1 MKLFGNQKRQRTPA
15 ARPEEETP
23 QNEPVVQERA
33 PVREPTD
40 FAVPAPQPKAKAKK
54 KSGQG
59 KQDHTSAKSM
69 AVLLAALVLFVTVAL
84 MCFYLIE
91 KSGQPYELP
100 EQLSNNAKVDYVV
113 NSQPSTLETVKE
125 KDPDAPTGVNNSMIL
140 NTLLVSLDETTY
152 RTESIMLMSVN
163 LDDYS
168 VSLVSL
174 PRDTYI
180 SGNYENNTIN
190 DIYREKDDGKGR
202 GIRALQ
208 EAVEGMVGFKID
220 YHYVVTQETLTNA
233 LDAIDGL
240 RFRVPKLDFCALD
253 SGTRKMDG
261 EDAIQLFTYDPEY
274 YDIDLEGP
282 DAQRSFLLSLMSE
295 LIATNDEGEMKS
307 RAQAVLSDAETN
319 VDEDTLLYF
328 FKKLTRKSFD
338 DAYSATMPGEI
349 ITLGEDEGLDYTVE
363 YYQVSQEDAVSVLN
377 EHFNPLEKA
386 LTVFN
391 INFRQKSGLST
402 NGEFEEYGF
411 HNQNNG
417 SGGSHNSGSTT
428 KPSTKP
434 TTEETEATTAE
445 PTSPAPTDA
454 PVENP

>member
-1 MKLFGNQKRQRTPA
+1 MKLFGNQKRQHTLA

-23 QNEPVVQERA
+23 QNEPIVQEHA
-33 PVREPTD
+33 PSREPTD
-40 FAVPAPQPKAKAKK
+40 FAVPAPQPKAKTNK

-69 AVLLAALVLFVTVAL
+69 AVLLAALALFVTTAL

-125 KDPDAPTGVNNSMIL
+125 KDPDAPTGVNNSVIL

-152 RTESIMLMSVN
+152 RTESVMLMSVN

-180 SGNYENNTIN
+180 SGNYENSTIN

-208 EAVEGMVGFKID
+208 EAVEGMVAFKID

-240 RFRVPKLDFCALD
+240 RFRVPRLDFCALD

-261 EDAIQLFTYDPEY
+261 EDAIQLFTYDPDY

-282 DAQRSFLLSLMSE
+282 DTQRKFLLSLMSE

-307 RAQAVLSDAETN
+307 RAQAVLNNAETN

-349 ITLGEDEGLDYTVE
+349 ISLGEDEGLDYTVE

-377 EHFNPLEKA
+377 EYFNPLEKA

-402 NGEFEEYGF
+402 DGEYQEYGF
-411 HNQNNG
+411 HNHNNG
-417 SGGSHNSGSTT
+417 SHNGGSTT
-428 KPSTKP
+428 KPT
-434 TTEETEATTAE
+434 TEATTAE
-445 PTSPAPTDA
+445 QTSPAPTDA

>member
-23 QNEPVVQERA
+23 QNEPIVQEHA
-33 PVREPTD
+33 PSREPTD
-40 FAVPAPQPKAKAKK
+40 FAVPAPQPKAKTNK

-69 AVLLAALVLFVTVAL
+69 AVLLAALALFVTTAL

-125 KDPDAPTGVNNSMIL
+125 KDPDAPTGVNNSVIL
-140 NTLLVSLDETTY
+140 NTLLVSLDETSY
-152 RTESIMLMSVN
+152 RTESVMLMSVN

-180 SGNYENNTIN
+180 SGNYENSTIN

-240 RFRVPKLDFCALD
+240 RFRVPRLDFCALD

-261 EDAIQLFTYDPEY
+261 EDAIQLFTYDPDY

-282 DAQRSFLLSLMSE
+282 DTQRKFLLSLMSE

-307 RAQAVLSDAETN
+307 RAQAVLNNAETN

-338 DAYSATMPGEI
+338 DAYSVTMPGEI
-349 ITLGEDEGLDYTVE
+349 ISLGEDEGLDYTVE

-377 EHFNPLEKA
+377 EYFNPLEKA

-402 NGEFEEYGF
+402 DGEYQEYGF
-411 HNQNNG
+411 HN
-417 SGGSHNSGSTT
+417 HNSGNHNGGSTT
-428 KPSTKP
+428 KPT
-434 TTEETEATTAE
+434 TEATTAE

>member
-1 MKLFGNQKRQRTPA
+1 MKLFGNQKRQHTPA

-23 QNEPVVQERA
+23 QNEPIVQEHA
-33 PVREPTD
+33 PSREPTD
-40 FAVPAPQPKAKAKK
+40 FAVPAPQPKAKTNK

-69 AVLLAALVLFVTVAL
+69 AVLLAALALFVTTAL

-125 KDPDAPTGVNNSMIL
+125 KDPDAPTGVNNSVIL
-140 NTLLVSLDETTY
+140 NTLLVSLDETSY
-152 RTESIMLMSVN
+152 RTESVMLMSVN

-180 SGNYENNTIN
+180 SGNYENSTIN

-240 RFRVPKLDFCALD
+240 RFRVPRLDFCALD

-261 EDAIQLFTYDPEY
+261 EDAIQLFTYDPDY

-282 DAQRSFLLSLMSE
+282 DTQRKFLLSLMSE

-307 RAQAVLSDAETN
+307 RAQAVL
-319 VDEDTLLYF
+319 
-328 FKKLTRKSFD
+328 
-338 DAYSATMPGEI
+338 
-349 ITLGEDEGLDYTVE
+349 
-363 YYQVSQEDAVSVLN
+363 
-377 EHFNPLEKA
+377 
-386 LTVFN
+386 
-391 INFRQKSGLST
+391 
-402 NGEFEEYGF
+402 
-411 HNQNNG
+411 NN
-417 SGGSHNSGSTT
+417 
-428 KPSTKP
+428 
-434 TTEETEATTAE
+434 A
-445 PTSPAPTDA
+445 
-454 PVENP
+454 

>member
-23 QNEPVVQERA
+23 QNEPIVQEHA
-33 PVREPTD
+33 PSREPTD
-40 FAVPAPQPKAKAKK
+40 FAVPAPQPKAKTNK

-69 AVLLAALVLFVTVAL
+69 AVLLAALALFVTAAL

-125 KDPDAPTGVNNSMIL
+125 KDPDAPTGVNNSVIL
-140 NTLLVSLDETTY
+140 NTLLVSLDETSY
-152 RTESIMLMSVN
+152 RTEAVMLMSVN

-180 SGNYENNTIN
+180 SGNYENSTIN

-240 RFRVPKLDFCALD
+240 RFRVPRLDFCALD

-261 EDAIQLFTYDPEY
+261 EDAIQLFTYDPDY

-282 DAQRSFLLSLMSE
+282 DAQRKFLLSLMSE

-307 RAQAVLSDAETN
+307 RAQAVLNNAETN

-349 ITLGEDEGLDYTVE
+349 ISLGEDEGLDYTVE

-377 EHFNPLEKA
+377 EYFNPLEKA

-402 NGEFEEYGF
+402 DGEYQEYGF
-411 HNQNNG
+411 HNHNNG
-417 SGGSHNSGSTT
+417 SHNGGSTT
-428 KPSTKP
+428 KPT
-434 TTEETEATTAE
+434 TEATTAE

>member
-23 QNEPVVQERA
+23 QNEPIVQEHA
-33 PVREPTD
+33 PSREPTD
-40 FAVPAPQPKAKAKK
+40 FAVPAPQPKAKTNK

-69 AVLLAALVLFVTVAL
+69 AVLLAALALFVTTAL

-125 KDPDAPTGVNNSMIL
+125 KDPDAPTGVNNSVIL
-140 NTLLVSLDETTY
+140 NTLLVSLDETSY
-152 RTESIMLMSVN
+152 RTESVMLMSVN
-163 LDDYS
+163 LDDFS

-180 SGNYENNTIN
+180 SGNYENSTIN

-240 RFRVPKLDFCALD
+240 RFRVPRLDFCALD

-261 EDAIQLFTYDPEY
+261 EDAIQLFTYDPDY

-282 DAQRSFLLSLMSE
+282 DTQRKFLLSLMSE

-307 RAQAVLSDAETN
+307 RAQAVLNNAETN

-338 DAYSATMPGEI
+338 DAYSVTMPGEI
-349 ITLGEDEGLDYTVE
+349 ISLGEDEGLDYTVE

-377 EHFNPLEKA
+377 EYFNPLEKA

-402 NGEFEEYGF
+402 DGEYQEYGF
-411 HNQNNG
+411 HNQN
-417 SGGSHNSGSTT
+417 SGSHNGGSTT
-428 KPSTKP
+428 KPT
-434 TTEETEATTAE
+434 TEATTAE

>member
-15 ARPEEETP
+15 ARPEEETT
-23 QNEPVVQERA
+23 QNEPVVQEHA
-33 PVREPTD
+33 PSREPTD
-40 FAVPAPQPKAKAKK
+40 FAVPAPQPKAKTNK

-69 AVLLAALVLFVTVAL
+69 AVLLAALALFVTTAL

-125 KDPDAPTGVNNSMIL
+125 KDPDAPTGVNNSVIL
-140 NTLLVSLDETTY
+140 NTLLVSLDETSY
-152 RTESIMLMSVN
+152 RTESVMLMSVN

-180 SGNYENNTIN
+180 SGNYENSTIN

-233 LDAIDGL
+233 LDVIDGL
-240 RFRVPKLDFCALD
+240 RFRVPRLDFCALD

-261 EDAIQLFTYDPEY
+261 EDAIQLFTYDPDY

-282 DAQRSFLLSLMSE
+282 DTQRKFLLSLMSE

-307 RAQAVLSDAETN
+307 RAQAVLNNAETN

-349 ITLGEDEGLDYTVE
+349 ISLGEEEGLDYTVE

-377 EHFNPLEKA
+377 EYFNPLEKA

-402 NGEFEEYGF
+402 DGEYQEYGF
-411 HNQNNG
+411 HNHNNG
-417 SGGSHNSGSTT
+417 SHNGGSTT
-428 KPSTKP
+428 KPT
-434 TTEETEATTAE
+434 TEATTAE

>member
-15 ARPEEETP
+15 ARPEEETT
-23 QNEPVVQERA
+23 QNEPVVQEHA
-33 PVREPTD
+33 PSREPTD
-40 FAVPAPQPKAKAKK
+40 FAVPAPQPKAKTNK

-69 AVLLAALVLFVTVAL
+69 AVLLAALALFVTTAL

-125 KDPDAPTGVNNSMIL
+125 KDPDAPTGVNNSVIL
-140 NTLLVSLDETTY
+140 NTLLVSLDETSY
-152 RTESIMLMSVN
+152 RTESVMLMSVN

-180 SGNYENNTIN
+180 SGNYENSTIN

-233 LDAIDGL
+233 LDVIDGL
-240 RFRVPKLDFCALD
+240 RFRVPRLDFCALD

-261 EDAIQLFTYDPEY
+261 EDAIQLFTYDPDY

-282 DAQRSFLLSLMSE
+282 DTQRKFLLSLMSE

-307 RAQAVLSDAETN
+307 RAQAVLNNAETN

-349 ITLGEDEGLDYTVE
+349 ISLGEDEGLDYTVE

-377 EHFNPLEKA
+377 EYFNPLEKA

-402 NGEFEEYGF
+402 DGEYQEYGF
-411 HNQNNG
+411 HNHNNG
-417 SGGSHNSGSTT
+417 SHNGGSTT
-428 KPSTKP
+428 KPT
-434 TTEETEATTAE
+434 TEATTAE

-454 PVENP
+454 PAENP

>member
-1 MKLFGNQKRQRTPA
+1 MKLFGNQKRQYTPA

-23 QNEPVVQERA
+23 QNEPIVQEHA
-33 PVREPTD
+33 PSREPTD
-40 FAVPAPQPKAKAKK
+40 FAVPAPQPKAKTNK

-69 AVLLAALVLFVTVAL
+69 AVLLAALALFVTTAL

-125 KDPDAPTGVNNSMIL
+125 KDPDAPTGVNNSVIL
-140 NTLLVSLDETTY
+140 NTLLVSLDETSY
-152 RTESIMLMSVN
+152 RTESVMLMSVN

-180 SGNYENNTIN
+180 SGNYENSTIN

-240 RFRVPKLDFCALD
+240 RFRVPRLDFCALD

-261 EDAIQLFTYDPEY
+261 EDAIQLFTYDPDY

-282 DAQRSFLLSLMSE
+282 DAQRKFLLSLMSE

-307 RAQAVLSDAETN
+307 RAQAVLNNAETN

-349 ITLGEDEGLDYTVE
+349 ISLGENEGLDYTVE

-377 EHFNPLEKA
+377 EYFNPLEKA

-402 NGEFEEYGF
+402 DGEYQEYGF
-411 HNQNNG
+411 HNHNNG
-417 SGGSHNSGSTT
+417 SHNGGSTT
-428 KPSTKP
+428 KPT
-434 TTEETEATTAE
+434 TEATTAE

>member
-1 MKLFGNQKRQRTPA
+1 MKLFGNQKRQHTPA

-23 QNEPVVQERA
+23 QNEPIVQEHA
-33 PVREPTD
+33 PSREPTD
-40 FAVPAPQPKAKAKK
+40 FAVPAPQPKAKTNK

-69 AVLLAALVLFVTVAL
+69 AVLLAALALFVTTAL

-125 KDPDAPTGVNNSMIL
+125 KDPDAPTGVNNSVIL
-140 NTLLVSLDETTY
+140 NTLLVSLDETSY
-152 RTESIMLMSVN
+152 RTESVMLMSVN

-180 SGNYENNTIN
+180 SGNYENSTIN

-240 RFRVPKLDFCALD
+240 RFRVPRLDFCALD
-253 SGTRKMDG
+253 SGSRKMDG
-261 EDAIQLFTYDPEY
+261 EDAIQLFTYDPDY

-282 DAQRSFLLSLMSE
+282 DTQRKFLLSLMSE

-307 RAQAVLSDAETN
+307 RAQAVLKDAETN

-349 ITLGEDEGLDYTVE
+349 ISLGEDEGLDYTVE

-377 EHFNPLEKA
+377 EYFNPLEKA

-402 NGEFEEYGF
+402 DGEYQEYGF
-411 HNQNNG
+411 HNHNNG
-417 SGGSHNSGSTT
+417 SHNGGSTT
-428 KPSTKP
+428 KPT
-434 TTEETEATTAE
+434 TEATTAE

>member
-15 ARPEEETP
+15 ARPEEETT
-23 QNEPVVQERA
+23 QNEPVVQEHA
-33 PVREPTD
+33 PSREPTD
-40 FAVPAPQPKAKAKK
+40 FAVPAPQPKAKTNK

-69 AVLLAALVLFVTVAL
+69 AVLLAALALFVTTAL

-125 KDPDAPTGVNNSMIL
+125 KDPDAPTGVNNSVIL
-140 NTLLVSLDETTY
+140 NTLLVSLDETSY
-152 RTESIMLMSVN
+152 RTESVMLMSVN

-180 SGNYENNTIN
+180 SGNYENSTIN

-233 LDAIDGL
+233 LDVIDGL
-240 RFRVPKLDFCALD
+240 RFRVPRLDFCALD

-261 EDAIQLFTYDPEY
+261 EDAIQLFTYDPDY

-282 DAQRSFLLSLMSE
+282 DTQRKFLLSLMSE

-307 RAQAVLSDAETN
+307 RAQAVLNNAETN

-349 ITLGEDEGLDYTVE
+349 ISLGEDEGLDYTVE

-377 EHFNPLEKA
+377 EYFNPLEKA

-402 NGEFEEYGF
+402 DGEYQEYGF
-411 HNQNNG
+411 HNHNNG
-417 SGGSHNSGSTT
+417 SHNGGSTT
-428 KPSTKP
+428 KPT
-434 TTEETEATTAE
+434 TEATTAE

>member
-1 MKLFGNQKRQRTPA
+1 MKLFGNQKRQHTPA

-23 QNEPVVQERA
+23 QNEPIVQEHA
-33 PVREPTD
+33 PSREPTD
-40 FAVPAPQPKAKAKK
+40 FAVPAPQPKAKANK

-69 AVLLAALVLFVTVAL
+69 AVLLAALALFVTTAL

-125 KDPDAPTGVNNSMIL
+125 KDPDAPTGVNNSVIL
-140 NTLLVSLDETTY
+140 NTLLVSLDETSY
-152 RTESIMLMSVN
+152 RTESVMLMSVN

-180 SGNYENNTIN
+180 SGNYENSTIN

-240 RFRVPKLDFCALD
+240 RFRVPRLDFCALD

-261 EDAIQLFTYDPEY
+261 EDAIQLFTYDPDY

-282 DAQRSFLLSLMSE
+282 DTQRKFLLSLMSE

-307 RAQAVLSDAETN
+307 RAQAVLNNAETN

-349 ITLGEDEGLDYTVE
+349 ISLGEDEGLDYTVE

-377 EHFNPLEKA
+377 EYFNPLEKA

-402 NGEFEEYGF
+402 DGEYQEYGF
-411 HNQNNG
+411 HNHNNG
-417 SGGSHNSGSTT
+417 SHNGGSTT
-428 KPSTKP
+428 KPT
-434 TTEETEATTAE
+434 TEATTAE

>member
-15 ARPEEETP
+15 ARPEEEAP
-23 QNEPVVQERA
+23 QNEPIVQEHA
-33 PVREPTD
+33 PSREPTD
-40 FAVPAPQPKAKAKK
+40 FAVPAPQPKAKTNK

-69 AVLLAALVLFVTVAL
+69 AVLLAALALFVTTAL

-125 KDPDAPTGVNNSMIL
+125 KDPDAPTGVNNSVIL
-140 NTLLVSLDETTY
+140 NTLLVSLDETSY
-152 RTESIMLMSVN
+152 RTESVMLMSVN

-180 SGNYENNTIN
+180 SGNYENSTIN

-240 RFRVPKLDFCALD
+240 RFRVPRLDFCVLD

-261 EDAIQLFTYDPEY
+261 EDAIQLFTYDPDY

-282 DAQRSFLLSLMSE
+282 DTQRKFLLSLMSE

-307 RAQAVLSDAETN
+307 RAQAVLNNAETN

-338 DAYSATMPGEI
+338 DAYSVTMPGEI
-349 ITLGEDEGLDYTVE
+349 ISLGEDEGLDYTVE

-377 EHFNPLEKA
+377 EYFNPLEKA

-402 NGEFEEYGF
+402 DGEYQEYGF
-411 HNQNNG
+411 HNQN
-417 SGGSHNSGSTT
+417 SGSHNGGSTT
-428 KPSTKP
+428 KPT
-434 TTEETEATTAE
+434 TEATTAE

>member
-23 QNEPVVQERA
+23 QNEPIVQEHA
-33 PVREPTD
+33 PSREPTD
-40 FAVPAPQPKAKAKK
+40 FAVPAPQPKAKTNK

-69 AVLLAALVLFVTVAL
+69 AVLLAALALFVTTAL

-125 KDPDAPTGVNNSMIL
+125 KDPDAPTGVNNSVIL
-140 NTLLVSLDETTY
+140 NTLLVSLDETSY
-152 RTESIMLMSVN
+152 RTESVMLMSVN

-180 SGNYENNTIN
+180 SGNYENSTIN

-240 RFRVPKLDFCALD
+240 RFRVPRLDFCALD

-261 EDAIQLFTYDPEY
+261 EDAIQLFTYDPDY

-282 DAQRSFLLSLMSE
+282 DTQRKFLLSLMSE

-307 RAQAVLSDAETN
+307 RAQAVLNNAETN

-338 DAYSATMPGEI
+338 DAYSVTMPGEI
-349 ITLGEDEGLDYTVE
+349 ISLGEDEGLDYTVE

-377 EHFNPLEKA
+377 EYFNPLEKA

-402 NGEFEEYGF
+402 DGEYQEYGF
-411 HNQNNG
+411 HNQN
-417 SGGSHNSGSTT
+417 SGSHNGGSTT
-428 KPSTKP
+428 KPT
-434 TTEETEATTAE
+434 TEATTAE
-445 PTSPAPTDA
+445 PTSLAPTDA

>member
-23 QNEPVVQERA
+23 QNEPIVQEHA
-33 PVREPTD
+33 PSREPTD
-40 FAVPAPQPKAKAKK
+40 FAVPAPQPKAKTNK

-69 AVLLAALVLFVTVAL
+69 AVLLAALALFVTTAL

-125 KDPDAPTGVNNSMIL
+125 KDPDAPTGVNNSVIL
-140 NTLLVSLDETTY
+140 NTLLVSLDETSY
-152 RTESIMLMSVN
+152 RTESVMLMSVN

-180 SGNYENNTIN
+180 SGNYENSTIN

-233 LDAIDGL
+233 LDVIDGL
-240 RFRVPKLDFCALD
+240 RFRVPRLDFCALD

-261 EDAIQLFTYDPEY
+261 EDAIQLFTYDPDY

-282 DAQRSFLLSLMSE
+282 DTQRKFLLSLMSE

-307 RAQAVLSDAETN
+307 RAQAVLNNAETN

-338 DAYSATMPGEI
+338 DAYSVTMPGEI
-349 ITLGEDEGLDYTVE
+349 ISLGEDEGLDYTVE

-377 EHFNPLEKA
+377 EYFNPLEKA

-402 NGEFEEYGF
+402 DGEYQEYGF
-411 HNQNNG
+411 HNQN
-417 SGGSHNSGSTT
+417 SGSHNGGSTT
-428 KPSTKP
+428 KPT
-434 TTEETEATTAE
+434 TEATTAE

>member
-1 MKLFGNQKRQRTPA
+1 MKLFGNQKRQHTPA

-23 QNEPVVQERA
+23 QNEPIVQEHA
-33 PVREPTD
+33 PSREPTD
-40 FAVPAPQPKAKAKK
+40 FAVPAPQPKAKTNK

-69 AVLLAALVLFVTVAL
+69 AVLLAALALFVTTAL

-113 NSQPSTLETVKE
+113 NSQPSTLETVKT
-125 KDPDAPTGVNNSMIL
+125 KDPDAPTGVNNSVIL
-140 NTLLVSLDETTY
+140 NTLLVSLDETSY
-152 RTESIMLMSVN
+152 RTEAVMLMSVN

-180 SGNYENNTIN
+180 SGNYENSTIN

-240 RFRVPKLDFCALD
+240 RFRVPRLDFCALD

-261 EDAIQLFTYDPEY
+261 EDAIQLFTYDPDY

-282 DAQRSFLLSLMSE
+282 DTQRKFLLSLMSE

-307 RAQAVLSDAETN
+307 RTQAVLNNAETN

-349 ITLGEDEGLDYTVE
+349 ISLGEDEGLDYTVE

-377 EHFNPLEKA
+377 EYFNPLEKA

-402 NGEFEEYGF
+402 DGEYQEYGF
-411 HNQNNG
+411 HNHNNG
-417 SGGSHNSGSTT
+417 SHNGGSTT
-428 KPSTKP
+428 KPT
-434 TTEETEATTAE
+434 TEATTAE

>member
-23 QNEPVVQERA
+23 QNEPIVQEHA
-33 PVREPTD
+33 PSREPTD
-40 FAVPAPQPKAKAKK
+40 FAVPAPQPKAKTNK

-69 AVLLAALVLFVTVAL
+69 AVLLAALALFVTTAL

-125 KDPDAPTGVNNSMIL
+125 KDPDAPTGVNNSVIL
-140 NTLLVSLDETTY
+140 NTLLVSLDETSY
-152 RTESIMLMSVN
+152 RTESVMLMSVN

-180 SGNYENNTIN
+180 SGNYENSTIN

-240 RFRVPKLDFCALD
+240 RFRVPRLDFCALD

-261 EDAIQLFTYDPEY
+261 EDAIQLFTYDPDY

-282 DAQRSFLLSLMSE
+282 DTQRKFLLSLMSE

-307 RAQAVLSDAETN
+307 RAQAVLNNAETN

-338 DAYSATMPGEI
+338 DAYSVTMPGEI
-349 ITLGEDEGLDYTVE
+349 ISLGEDEGLDYTVE

-377 EHFNPLEKA
+377 EYFNPLEKA

-402 NGEFEEYGF
+402 DGEYQEYGF
-411 HNQNNG
+411 HNQN
-417 SGGSHNSGSTT
+417 SGSHNGGSTT
-428 KPSTKP
+428 MP
-434 TTEETEATTAE
+434 TTEATTAE

>member
-23 QNEPVVQERA
+23 QNEPIVQEHA
-33 PVREPTD
+33 PSREPTD
-40 FAVPAPQPKAKAKK
+40 FAVPAPQPKAKTNK

-69 AVLLAALVLFVTVAL
+69 AVLLAALALFVTTAL

-125 KDPDAPTGVNNSMIL
+125 KDPDAPTGLNNSVIL
-140 NTLLVSLDETTY
+140 NTLLVSLDETSY
-152 RTESIMLMSVN
+152 RTESVMLMSVN

-180 SGNYENNTIN
+180 SGNYENSTIN

-240 RFRVPKLDFCALD
+240 RFRVPRLDFCALD

-261 EDAIQLFTYDPEY
+261 EDAIQLFTYDPDY

-282 DAQRSFLLSLMSE
+282 DTQRKFLLSLMSE

-307 RAQAVLSDAETN
+307 RAQAVLNNAETN

-338 DAYSATMPGEI
+338 DAYSVTMPGEI
-349 ITLGEDEGLDYTVE
+349 ISLGEDEGLDYTVE

-377 EHFNPLEKA
+377 EYFNPLEKA

-402 NGEFEEYGF
+402 DGEYQEYGF
-411 HNQNNG
+411 HNQN
-417 SGGSHNSGSTT
+417 SGSHNGGSTT
-428 KPSTKP
+428 KPT
-434 TTEETEATTAE
+434 TEATTAE

>member
-23 QNEPVVQERA
+23 QNESVVQEYA
-33 PVREPTD
+33 PSREPTD
-40 FAVPAPQPKAKAKK
+40 FAVPAPQPKAKTNK

-69 AVLLAALVLFVTVAL
+69 AVLLAALALFVTAAL

-125 KDPDAPTGVNNSMIL
+125 KDPDAPTGVNNSAIL
-140 NTLLVSLDETTY
+140 NTLLVSLDETSY
-152 RTESIMLMSVN
+152 RTESVMLMSVN

-180 SGNYENNTIN
+180 SGNYENSTIN

-208 EAVEGMVGFKID
+208 EAVESMVGFKID

-233 LDAIDGL
+233 LNAIDGL
-240 RFRVPKLDFCALD
+240 RFRVPRLDFCALD

-261 EDAIQLFTYDPEY
+261 EDAIQLFTYDPDY

-282 DAQRSFLLSLMSE
+282 DTQRKFLLSLMSE

-307 RAQAVLSDAETN
+307 RAQAVLNDAETN

-349 ITLGEDEGLDYTVE
+349 ISLGEDEGLDYTVE

-402 NGEFEEYGF
+402 DGEYQEYGF

-417 SGGSHNSGSTT
+417 SHNGGSTT
-428 KPSTKP
+428 KPT
-434 TTEETEATTAE
+434 TEATTAE

-454 PVENP
+454 PAENP

>member
-1 MKLFGNQKRQRTPA
+1 MKLFGNQKRQHTPA

-23 QNEPVVQERA
+23 QNEPIVQEHA
-33 PVREPTD
+33 PSREPTD
-40 FAVPAPQPKAKAKK
+40 FAVPAPQPKAKTNK

-69 AVLLAALVLFVTVAL
+69 AVLLAALALFVTTAL

-125 KDPDAPTGVNNSMIL
+125 KDPDAPTGVNNSVIL
-140 NTLLVSLDETTY
+140 NTLLVSLDETSY
-152 RTESIMLMSVN
+152 RTESVMLMSVN

-180 SGNYENNTIN
+180 SGNYENSTIN

-240 RFRVPKLDFCALD
+240 RFRVPRLDFCALD

-261 EDAIQLFTYDPEY
+261 EDAIQLFTYDPDY

-282 DAQRSFLLSLMSE
+282 DTQRKFLLSLMSE

-307 RAQAVLSDAETN
+307 RAQAVLNNAETN

-328 FKKLTRKSFD
+328 FKKLMRKSFD

-349 ITLGEDEGLDYTVE
+349 ISLGEDEGLDYTVE

-377 EHFNPLEKA
+377 EYFNPLEKA

-402 NGEFEEYGF
+402 DGEYQEYGF
-411 HNQNNG
+411 HNHNNG
-417 SGGSHNSGSTT
+417 SHNGGSTT
-428 KPSTKP
+428 KPT
-434 TTEETEATTAE
+434 TEATTAE

>member
-23 QNEPVVQERA
+23 QNEPIVQEHA
-33 PVREPTD
+33 PSREPTD
-40 FAVPAPQPKAKAKK
+40 FAVPAPQPKAKTNK

-69 AVLLAALVLFVTVAL
+69 AVLLAALALFVTTAL

-125 KDPDAPTGVNNSMIL
+125 KDPDAPTGVNNSVIL
-140 NTLLVSLDETTY
+140 NTLLVSLDETSY
-152 RTESIMLMSVN
+152 RTESVMLMSVN

-180 SGNYENNTIN
+180 SGNYENSTIN

-240 RFRVPKLDFCALD
+240 RFRVPRLDFCALD

-261 EDAIQLFTYDPEY
+261 EDAIQLFTYDPDY

-282 DAQRSFLLSLMSE
+282 DTQRKFLLSLMSE

-307 RAQAVLSDAETN
+307 RAQAVLNNAETN

-338 DAYSATMPGEI
+338 DAYSVTMPGEI
-349 ITLGEDEGLDYTVE
+349 ISLGEDEGLDYTVE

-377 EHFNPLEKA
+377 EYFNPLEKA

-402 NGEFEEYGF
+402 DGEYQEYGF
-411 HNQNNG
+411 HNQN
-417 SGGSHNSGSTT
+417 SGSHNGGSTT
-428 KPSTKP
+428 KPT
-434 TTEETEATTAE
+434 TEATTAE

-454 PVENP
+454 PVEDP

>member
-1 MKLFGNQKRQRTPA
+1 MKLFGNQKRQHTPA

-23 QNEPVVQERA
+23 QNEPIVQEHA
-33 PVREPTD
+33 PSREPTD
-40 FAVPAPQPKAKAKK
+40 FAVPAPQPKAKTNKK
-54 KSGQG
+54 SGKSGQG

-69 AVLLAALVLFVTVAL
+69 AVLLAALALFVTTAL

-113 NSQPSTLETVKE
+113 NSQPSTLETVKT
-125 KDPDAPTGVNNSMIL
+125 KDPDAPTGVNNSVIL
-140 NTLLVSLDETTY
+140 NTLLVSLDETSY
-152 RTESIMLMSVN
+152 RTESVMLMSVN

-180 SGNYENNTIN
+180 SGNYENSTIN

-240 RFRVPKLDFCALD
+240 RFRVPRLDFCALD

-261 EDAIQLFTYDPEY
+261 EDAIQLFTYDPDY

-282 DAQRSFLLSLMSE
+282 DTQRKFLLSLMSE

-307 RAQAVLSDAETN
+307 RAQAVLNNAETN

-349 ITLGEDEGLDYTVE
+349 ISLGEDEGLDYTVE

-377 EHFNPLEKA
+377 EYFNPLEKA

-402 NGEFEEYGF
+402 DGEYQEYGF
-411 HNQNNG
+411 HNHNNG
-417 SGGSHNSGSTT
+417 SHNGGSTT
-428 KPSTKP
+428 KPT
-434 TTEETEATTAE
+434 TEATTAE

>member
-1 MKLFGNQKRQRTPA
+1 M
-15 ARPEEETP
+15 
-23 QNEPVVQERA
+23 
-33 PVREPTD
+33 
-40 FAVPAPQPKAKAKK
+40 
-54 KSGQG
+54 
-59 KQDHTSAKSM
+59 
-69 AVLLAALVLFVTVAL
+69 
-84 MCFYLIE
+84 
-91 KSGQPYELP
+91 
-100 EQLSNNAKVDYVV
+100 V
-113 NSQPSTLETVKE
+113 NSQPSTLETVKT
-125 KDPDAPTGVNNSMIL
+125 KDPDAPTGVNNSVIL

-152 RTESIMLMSVN
+152 RTESVMLMSVN

-180 SGNYENNTIN
+180 SGNYENSTIN

-208 EAVEGMVGFKID
+208 EAVEGMIGFKID

-240 RFRVPKLDFCALD
+240 RFRVPRLDFCALD

-261 EDAIQLFTYDPEY
+261 EDAIQLFTYDPDY

-282 DAQRSFLLSLMSE
+282 DTQRKFLLSLMSE

-307 RAQAVLSDAETN
+307 RAQAVLNNAETN

-349 ITLGEDEGLDYTVE
+349 ISLGEDEGLDYTVE

-377 EHFNPLEKA
+377 EYFNPLEKA

-402 NGEFEEYGF
+402 DGEYQEYGF
-411 HNQNNG
+411 HNHNNG
-417 SGGSHNSGSTT
+417 SHNGGSTT
-428 KPSTKP
+428 KPT
-434 TTEETEATTAE
+434 TEATTAE

>member
-15 ARPEEETP
+15 ARPEEEAP
-23 QNEPVVQERA
+23 QNEPIVQEHA
-33 PVREPTD
+33 PSREPTD
-40 FAVPAPQPKAKAKK
+40 FAVPAPQPKAKTNK

-69 AVLLAALVLFVTVAL
+69 AVLLAALALFVTTAL

-113 NSQPSTLETVKE
+113 NSQPSTLETVKD
-125 KDPDAPTGVNNSMIL
+125 KDPDAPTGVNNSVIL
-140 NTLLVSLDETTY
+140 NTLLVSLDETSY
-152 RTESIMLMSVN
+152 RTESVMLMSVN

-180 SGNYENNTIN
+180 SGNYENSTIN

-240 RFRVPKLDFCALD
+240 RFRVPRLDFCALD

-261 EDAIQLFTYDPEY
+261 EDAIQLFTYDPDY

-282 DAQRSFLLSLMSE
+282 DTQRKFLLSLMSE

-307 RAQAVLSDAETN
+307 RAQAVLNNAETN

-338 DAYSATMPGEI
+338 DAYSVTMPGEI
-349 ITLGEDEGLDYTVE
+349 ISLGEDEGLDYTVE

-377 EHFNPLEKA
+377 EYFNPLEKA

-402 NGEFEEYGF
+402 DGEYQEYGF
-411 HNQNNG
+411 HNQN
-417 SGGSHNSGSTT
+417 SGSHNGGSTT
-428 KPSTKP
+428 KPT
-434 TTEETEATTAE
+434 TEATTAE

>member
-23 QNEPVVQERA
+23 QNEPIVQEHA
-33 PVREPTD
+33 PSREPTD
-40 FAVPAPQPKAKAKK
+40 FAVPAPQPKAKTNK

-69 AVLLAALVLFVTVAL
+69 AVLLAALALFVTTAL

-125 KDPDAPTGVNNSMIL
+125 KDPDAPTGVNNSVIL
-140 NTLLVSLDETTY
+140 NTLLVSLDETSY
-152 RTESIMLMSVN
+152 RTESVMLMSVN

-180 SGNYENNTIN
+180 SGNYENSTIN

-240 RFRVPKLDFCALD
+240 RFRVPRLDFCALD
-253 SGTRKMDG
+253 SGTR
-261 EDAIQLFTYDPEY
+261 
-274 YDIDLEGP
+274 
-282 DAQRSFLLSLMSE
+282 
-295 LIATNDEGEMKS
+295 
-307 RAQAVLSDAETN
+307 
-319 VDEDTLLYF
+319 
-328 FKKLTRKSFD
+328 
-338 DAYSATMPGEI
+338 
-349 ITLGEDEGLDYTVE
+349 
-363 YYQVSQEDAVSVLN
+363 
-377 EHFNPLEKA
+377 
-386 LTVFN
+386 
-391 INFRQKSGLST
+391 
-402 NGEFEEYGF
+402 
-411 HNQNNG
+411 
-417 SGGSHNSGSTT
+417 
-428 KPSTKP
+428 
-434 TTEETEATTAE
+434 
-445 PTSPAPTDA
+445 
-454 PVENP
+454 

>member
-23 QNEPVVQERA
+23 QNEPIVQEHA
-33 PVREPTD
+33 PSREPTD
-40 FAVPAPQPKAKAKK
+40 FAVPAPQPKAKTNK

-59 KQDHTSAKSM
+59 KQDHTSSKSM
-69 AVLLAALVLFVTVAL
+69 AVLLAALALFVTTAL

-125 KDPDAPTGVNNSMIL
+125 KDPDAPTGVNNSVIL
-140 NTLLVSLDETTY
+140 NTLLVSLDETSY
-152 RTESIMLMSVN
+152 RTESVMLMSVN

-180 SGNYENNTIN
+180 SGNYENSTIN

-240 RFRVPKLDFCALD
+240 RFRVPRLDFCALD

-261 EDAIQLFTYDPEY
+261 EDAIQLFTYDPDY

-282 DAQRSFLLSLMSE
+282 DTQRKFLLSLMSE

-307 RAQAVLSDAETN
+307 RAQAVLNNAETN

-338 DAYSATMPGEI
+338 DAYSVTMPGEI
-349 ITLGEDEGLDYTVE
+349 ISLGEDEGLDYTVE

-377 EHFNPLEKA
+377 EYFNPLEKA

-402 NGEFEEYGF
+402 DGEYQEYGF
-411 HNQNNG
+411 HNQN
-417 SGGSHNSGSTT
+417 SGSHNGGSTT
-428 KPSTKP
+428 KPT
-434 TTEETEATTAE
+434 TEATTAE

>member
-1 MKLFGNQKRQRTPA
+1 MKLFGNQKRQHTPA

-23 QNEPVVQERA
+23 QNEPIVQEHA
-33 PVREPTD
+33 PSREPTD
-40 FAVPAPQPKAKAKK
+40 FAVPAPQPKAKTNK

-69 AVLLAALVLFVTVAL
+69 AVLLAALALFVTTAL

-125 KDPDAPTGVNNSMIL
+125 KDPDAPTGVNNSVIL
-140 NTLLVSLDETTY
+140 NTLLVSLDETSY
-152 RTESIMLMSVN
+152 RTESVMLMSVN

-180 SGNYENNTIN
+180 SGNYENSTIN

-240 RFRVPKLDFCALD
+240 RFRVPRLDFCALD
-253 SGTRKMDG
+253 SGSRKMDG
-261 EDAIQLFTYDPEY
+261 EDAIQLFTYDPDY

-282 DAQRSFLLSLMSE
+282 DTQRKFLLSLMAE

-307 RAQAVLSDAETN
+307 RAQAVLNDAETN

-349 ITLGEDEGLDYTVE
+349 ISLGEDEGLDYTVE

-402 NGEFEEYGF
+402 DGEYQEYGF
-411 HNQNNG
+411 HNQNGGGHNG
-417 SGGSHNSGSTT
+417 GSTT
-428 KPSTKP
+428 KPT
-434 TTEETEATTAE
+434 TEATTAE

>member
-1 MKLFGNQKRQRTPA
+1 MKLFGNQKRQHTPA

-23 QNEPVVQERA
+23 QNEPIVQEHA
-33 PVREPTD
+33 PSREPTD
-40 FAVPAPQPKAKAKK
+40 FAVPAPQPKAKTNK

-69 AVLLAALVLFVTVAL
+69 AVLLAALALFVTTAL

-125 KDPDAPTGVNNSMIL
+125 KDPDAPTGVNNSVIL
-140 NTLLVSLDETTY
+140 NTLLVSLDETSY
-152 RTESIMLMSVN
+152 RTESVMLMSVN

-180 SGNYENNTIN
+180 SGNYENSTIN

-240 RFRVPKLDFCALD
+240 RFRVPRLDFCALD

-261 EDAIQLFTYDPEY
+261 EDAIQLFTYDPDY

-282 DAQRSFLLSLMSE
+282 DTQRKFLLSLMSE

-307 RAQAVLSDAETN
+307 RAQAVLNNAETN

-349 ITLGEDEGLDYTVE
+349 ISLGEDEGLDYTVE

-377 EHFNPLEKA
+377 EYFNPLEKA

-402 NGEFEEYGF
+402 DGEYQEYGF

-417 SGGSHNSGSTT
+417 SHNGGSTT
-428 KPSTKP
+428 KPT
-434 TTEETEATTAE
+434 TEATTAE

>member
-1 MKLFGNQKRQRTPA
+1 MKLFGNQKRQHTPA

-23 QNEPVVQERA
+23 QNEPIVQEHA
-33 PVREPTD
+33 PSREPTD
-40 FAVPAPQPKAKAKK
+40 FAVPAPQPKAKTNK

-69 AVLLAALVLFVTVAL
+69 AVLLAALALFVTMAL

-113 NSQPSTLETVKE
+113 NSQPSTLETVKT
-125 KDPDAPTGVNNSMIL
+125 KDPDAPTGVNNSVIL
-140 NTLLVSLDETTY
+140 NTLLVSLDETSY
-152 RTESIMLMSVN
+152 RTESVMLMSVN

-180 SGNYENNTIN
+180 SGNYENSTIN

-240 RFRVPKLDFCALD
+240 RFRVPRLDFCALD

-261 EDAIQLFTYDPEY
+261 EDAIQLFTYDPDY

-282 DAQRSFLLSLMSE
+282 DTQRKFLLSLMSE

-307 RAQAVLSDAETN
+307 RAQAVLNNAETN

-349 ITLGEDEGLDYTVE
+349 ISLGEDEGLDYTVE

-377 EHFNPLEKA
+377 EYFNPLEKA

-391 INFRQKSGLST
+391 INFCQKSGLST
-402 NGEFEEYGF
+402 DGEYQEYGF
-411 HNQNNG
+411 HNHNNG
-417 SGGSHNSGSTT
+417 SHNGGSTT
-428 KPSTKP
+428 KPT
-434 TTEETEATTAE
+434 TEATTAE

>member
-1 MKLFGNQKRQRTPA
+1 MKLFGNQKRQHTPA
-15 ARPEEETP
+15 ARPEEKTP
-23 QNEPVVQERA
+23 QNEPIVQERA
-33 PVREPTD
+33 PSREPTD
-40 FAVPAPQPKAKAKK
+40 FAVPAPQPKAKTNK

-69 AVLLAALVLFVTVAL
+69 AVLLAALALFVTTAL

-125 KDPDAPTGVNNSMIL
+125 KDPDAPTGVNNSVIL

-152 RTESIMLMSVN
+152 RTESVMLMSVN

-180 SGNYENNTIN
+180 SGNYENSTIN

-240 RFRVPKLDFCALD
+240 RFRVPRLDFCALD

-261 EDAIQLFTYDPEY
+261 EDAIQLFTYDPDY

-282 DAQRSFLLSLMSE
+282 DTQRKFLLSLMSE

-307 RAQAVLSDAETN
+307 RAQAVLNNAETN

-349 ITLGEDEGLDYTVE
+349 ISLGEDEGLDYTVE

-377 EHFNPLEKA
+377 EYFNPLEKA

-402 NGEFEEYGF
+402 DGEYQEYGF
-411 HNQNNG
+411 HNHNNG
-417 SGGSHNSGSTT
+417 SHNGGSTT
-428 KPSTKP
+428 KPT
-434 TTEETEATTAE
+434 TEATTAE

>member
-23 QNEPVVQERA
+23 QNEPIVQEHA
-33 PVREPTD
+33 PSREPTD
-40 FAVPAPQPKAKAKK
+40 FAVPAPQPKAKTNK

-69 AVLLAALVLFVTVAL
+69 AVLLAALALFVTTAL

-125 KDPDAPTGVNNSMIL
+125 KDPDAPTGVNNSVIL
-140 NTLLVSLDETTY
+140 NTLIVSLDETSY
-152 RTESIMLMSVN
+152 RTESVMLMSVN

-180 SGNYENNTIN
+180 SGNYENSTIN

-240 RFRVPKLDFCALD
+240 RFRVPRLDFCALD

-261 EDAIQLFTYDPEY
+261 EDAIQLFTYDPDY

-282 DAQRSFLLSLMSE
+282 DTQRKFLLSLMSE

-307 RAQAVLSDAETN
+307 RAQAVLNNAETN

-338 DAYSATMPGEI
+338 DAYSVTMPGEI
-349 ITLGEDEGLDYTVE
+349 ISLGEDEGLDYTVE

-377 EHFNPLEKA
+377 EYFNPLEKA

-402 NGEFEEYGF
+402 DGEYQEYGF
-411 HNQNNG
+411 HNQN
-417 SGGSHNSGSTT
+417 SGSHNGGSTT
-428 KPSTKP
+428 KPT
-434 TTEETEATTAE
+434 TEATTAE

>member
-1 MKLFGNQKRQRTPA
+1 MKLFGNQKRQHTPA

-23 QNEPVVQERA
+23 QNEPIVQEHA
-33 PVREPTD
+33 PSREPTD
-40 FAVPAPQPKAKAKK
+40 FAVPAPQPKAKTNK

-69 AVLLAALVLFVTVAL
+69 AVLLAALALFVTTAL

-100 EQLSNNAKVDYVV
+100 EELSNNAKVDYVV

-125 KDPDAPTGVNNSMIL
+125 KDPDAPTGVNNSVIL
-140 NTLLVSLDETTY
+140 NTLLVSLDETSY
-152 RTESIMLMSVN
+152 RTESVMLMSVN

-180 SGNYENNTIN
+180 SGNYENSTIN

-240 RFRVPKLDFCALD
+240 RFRVPRLDFCALD

-261 EDAIQLFTYDPEY
+261 EDAIQLFTYDPDY

-282 DAQRSFLLSLMSE
+282 DAQRKFLLSLMSE

-307 RAQAVLSDAETN
+307 RAQAVLNNAETN

-349 ITLGEDEGLDYTVE
+349 ISLGEDEGLDYTVE

-377 EHFNPLEKA
+377 EYFNPLEKA

-402 NGEFEEYGF
+402 DGEYQEYGF
-411 HNQNNG
+411 HNHNNG
-417 SGGSHNSGSTT
+417 SHNGGSTT
-428 KPSTKP
+428 KPT
-434 TTEETEATTAE
+434 TEATTAE

>member
-1 MKLFGNQKRQRTPA
+1 MKLFGNQKRQRTPV

-23 QNEPVVQERA
+23 QNEPIVQEHA
-33 PVREPTD
+33 PSREPTD
-40 FAVPAPQPKAKAKK
+40 FAVPAPQPKAKTNK

-69 AVLLAALVLFVTVAL
+69 AVLLAALALFVTTAL

-125 KDPDAPTGVNNSMIL
+125 KDPDAPTGVNNSVIL
-140 NTLLVSLDETTY
+140 NTLLVSLDETSY
-152 RTESIMLMSVN
+152 RTESVMLMSVN

-180 SGNYENNTIN
+180 SGNYENSTIN

-240 RFRVPKLDFCALD
+240 RFRVPRLDFCALD

-261 EDAIQLFTYDPEY
+261 EDAIQLFTYDPDY

-282 DAQRSFLLSLMSE
+282 DTQRKFLLSLMSE

-307 RAQAVLSDAETN
+307 RAQAVLNNAETN

-338 DAYSATMPGEI
+338 DAYSVTMPGEI
-349 ITLGEDEGLDYTVE
+349 ISLGEDEGLDYTVE

-377 EHFNPLEKA
+377 EYFNPLEKA

-402 NGEFEEYGF
+402 DGEYQEYGF
-411 HNQNNG
+411 HNQN
-417 SGGSHNSGSTT
+417 SGSHNGGSTT
-428 KPSTKP
+428 KPT
-434 TTEETEATTAE
+434 TEATTAE

>member
-1 MKLFGNQKRQRTPA
+1 MKLFGNQKRQHTPA

-23 QNEPVVQERA
+23 QNEPIVQERA
-33 PVREPTD
+33 PLREPTD
-40 FAVPAPQPKAKAKK
+40 FAVPAPQPKAKTNK

-69 AVLLAALVLFVTVAL
+69 AVLLAALALFVTAAL

-125 KDPDAPTGVNNSMIL
+125 KDPDAPTGVNNSAIL

-152 RTESIMLMSVN
+152 RTESVMLMSVN

-240 RFRVPKLDFCALD
+240 RFRVPRLDFCALD
-253 SGTRKMDG
+253 SGSRKMDG
-261 EDAIQLFTYDPEY
+261 EDAIQLFTYDPDY

-282 DAQRSFLLSLMSE
+282 DTQRKFLLSLMAE

-307 RAQAVLSDAETN
+307 RAQAVLNDAETN

-349 ITLGEDEGLDYTVE
+349 ISLGEDEGLDYTVE

-377 EHFNPLEKA
+377 EYFNPLEKA

-402 NGEFEEYGF
+402 DGEYQEYGF

-417 SGGSHNSGSTT
+417 SHNGGSTT
-428 KPSTKP
+428 KPT
-434 TTEETEATTAE
+434 TEATTAE

-454 PVENP
+454 PAENP

>member
-15 ARPEEETP
+15 ARPEEEAP
-23 QNEPVVQERA
+23 QNEPIVQEHA
-33 PVREPTD
+33 PSREPTD
-40 FAVPAPQPKAKAKK
+40 FAVPAPQPKAKTNK

-69 AVLLAALVLFVTVAL
+69 AVLLAALALFVTTAL

-125 KDPDAPTGVNNSMIL
+125 KDPDAPTGVNNSVIL
-140 NTLLVSLDETTY
+140 NTLLVSLDETSY
-152 RTESIMLMSVN
+152 RTESVMLMSVN

-180 SGNYENNTIN
+180 SGNYENSTIN

-240 RFRVPKLDFCALD
+240 RFRVPRLDFCALD

-261 EDAIQLFTYDPEY
+261 EDAIQLFTYDPDY

-282 DAQRSFLLSLMSE
+282 DTQRKFLLSLMSE

-307 RAQAVLSDAETN
+307 RAQAVLNNAETN

-338 DAYSATMPGEI
+338 DAYSVTMPGEI
-349 ITLGEDEGLDYTVE
+349 ISLGEDEGLDYTVE

-377 EHFNPLEKA
+377 EYFNPLEKA
-386 LTVFN
+386 LTVVN

-402 NGEFEEYGF
+402 DGEYQEYGF
-411 HNQNNG
+411 HNQN
-417 SGGSHNSGSTT
+417 SGSHNGGSTT
-428 KPSTKP
+428 KPT
-434 TTEETEATTAE
+434 TEATTAE

>member
-23 QNEPVVQERA
+23 QNEPIVQEHA
-33 PVREPTD
+33 PSREPTD
-40 FAVPAPQPKAKAKK
+40 FAVPAPQPKAKTNK

-69 AVLLAALVLFVTVAL
+69 AVLLAALALFVTTAL

-125 KDPDAPTGVNNSMIL
+125 KDPDAPTGVNNSVIL

-152 RTESIMLMSVN
+152 RTESVMLMSVN

-180 SGNYENNTIN
+180 SGNYENSTIN

-240 RFRVPKLDFCALD
+240 RFRVPRLDFCALD

-261 EDAIQLFTYDPEY
+261 EDAIQLFTYDPDY

-282 DAQRSFLLSLMSE
+282 DTQRKFLLSLMSE

-307 RAQAVLSDAETN
+307 RAQAVLNNAETN

-338 DAYSATMPGEI
+338 DAYSVTMPGEI
-349 ITLGEDEGLDYTVE
+349 ISLGEDEGLDYTVE

-377 EHFNPLEKA
+377 EYFNPLEKA

-402 NGEFEEYGF
+402 DGEYQEYGF
-411 HNQNNG
+411 HNQN
-417 SGGSHNSGSTT
+417 SGSHNGGSTT
-428 KPSTKP
+428 KPT
-434 TTEETEATTAE
+434 TEATTAE

>member
-15 ARPEEETP
+15 VRPEEETP
-23 QNEPVVQERA
+23 QNEPIVQEHA
-33 PVREPTD
+33 PSREPTD
-40 FAVPAPQPKAKAKK
+40 FAVPAPQPKAKTNK

-69 AVLLAALVLFVTVAL
+69 AVLLAALALFVTTAL

-113 NSQPSTLETVKE
+113 NSQPSTLETVKT
-125 KDPDAPTGVNNSMIL
+125 KDPDAPTGVNNSVIL
-140 NTLLVSLDETTY
+140 NTLLVSLDETSY
-152 RTESIMLMSVN
+152 RTESVMLMSVN

-180 SGNYENNTIN
+180 SGNYENSTIN

-240 RFRVPKLDFCALD
+240 RFRVPRLDFCALD

-261 EDAIQLFTYDPEY
+261 EDAIQLFTYDPDY

-282 DAQRSFLLSLMSE
+282 DTQRKFLLSLMSE

-307 RAQAVLSDAETN
+307 RAQAVLNNAETN

-349 ITLGEDEGLDYTVE
+349 ISLGEDEGLDYTVE

-377 EHFNPLEKA
+377 EYFNPLEKA

-402 NGEFEEYGF
+402 DGEYQEYGF
-411 HNQNNG
+411 HNHNNG
-417 SGGSHNSGSTT
+417 SHNGGSTT
-428 KPSTKP
+428 KPT
-434 TTEETEATTAE
+434 TEATTAE

>member
-23 QNEPVVQERA
+23 QNEPIVQEHG
-33 PVREPTD
+33 PSREPTD
-40 FAVPAPQPKAKAKK
+40 FAVPAPQPKAKTNK

-69 AVLLAALVLFVTVAL
+69 AVLLAALALFVTTAL

-113 NSQPSTLETVKE
+113 NSQPSTLETVKT
-125 KDPDAPTGVNNSMIL
+125 KDPDAPTGVNNSVIL

-152 RTESIMLMSVN
+152 RTESVMLMSVN

-180 SGNYENNTIN
+180 SGNYENSTIN

-240 RFRVPKLDFCALD
+240 RFRVPWLDFCALD

-261 EDAIQLFTYDPEY
+261 EDAIQLFTYDPDY

-282 DAQRSFLLSLMSE
+282 DTQRKFLLSLMSE

-307 RAQAVLSDAETN
+307 RAQAVLNDAETN

-349 ITLGEDEGLDYTVE
+349 ISLGEDEGLDYTVE

-377 EHFNPLEKA
+377 EYFNPLEKA

-402 NGEFEEYGF
+402 DGEYQEYGF
-411 HNQNNG
+411 HNHNNG
-417 SGGSHNSGSTT
+417 SHNGGSTT
-428 KPSTKP
+428 KPT
-434 TTEETEATTAE
+434 TEATTAE

>member
-15 ARPEEETP
+15 ARPEEEAP
-23 QNEPVVQERA
+23 QNEPIVQEHA
-33 PVREPTD
+33 PSREPTD
-40 FAVPAPQPKAKAKK
+40 FAVPAPQPKAKTNK

-69 AVLLAALVLFVTVAL
+69 AVLLAALALFVTTAL

-125 KDPDAPTGVNNSMIL
+125 KDPNAPTGVNNSVIL
-140 NTLLVSLDETTY
+140 NTLLVSLDETSY
-152 RTESIMLMSVN
+152 RTEAVMLMSVN

-180 SGNYENNTIN
+180 SGNYENSTIN

-240 RFRVPKLDFCALD
+240 RFRVPRLDFCALD

-261 EDAIQLFTYDPEY
+261 EDAIQLFTYDPDY

-282 DAQRSFLLSLMSE
+282 DTQRKFLLSLMSE

-307 RAQAVLSDAETN
+307 RAQAVLNNAETN

-349 ITLGEDEGLDYTVE
+349 ISLGEDEGLDYTVE

-377 EHFNPLEKA
+377 EYFNPLEKA

-402 NGEFEEYGF
+402 DGEYQEYGF
-411 HNQNNG
+411 HNHNNG
-417 SGGSHNSGSTT
+417 SHNGGSTT
-428 KPSTKP
+428 KPT
-434 TTEETEATTAE
+434 TEATTAE